1 MECQFKGRV
10 NLSCVLFTPPTTP
23 TPHTHR
29 HRKATNSTLPA
40 AAGDWTY
47 DLLAMRQIVQ
57 PTIEPKDVTVQAEY
71 EHAHKDS
78 TGGQV
83 QSRQCKGV
91 CFVTLLLPP
100 SGLRSFDTCCLNVF
114 WPAVGSP
121 HSTSFLFWLHN
132 QAIDVSVIVPPMHP
146 TTTKNRSLHSTG
158 IMYYPGR

>member
-1 MECQFKGRV
+1 MAKTGRSSRRRRFYCHYTSV
-10 NLSCVLFTPPTTP
+10 VQWNYKVRWSVSSKAGLTYPVYFLTPPP
-23 TPHTHR
+23 THT

-57 PTIEPKDVTVQAEY
+57 PAIEPKDVAVQAEH

-121 HSTSFLFWLHN
+121 HLL
-132 QAIDVSVIVPPMHP
+132 SVLI
-146 TTTKNRSLHSTG
+146 T
-158 IMYYPGR
+158 